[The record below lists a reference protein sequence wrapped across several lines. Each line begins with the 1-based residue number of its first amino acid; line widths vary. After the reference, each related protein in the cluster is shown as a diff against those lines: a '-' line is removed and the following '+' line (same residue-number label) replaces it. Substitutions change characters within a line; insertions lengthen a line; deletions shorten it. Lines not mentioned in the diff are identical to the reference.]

1 MGITITRIIM
11 IIMDIPLATFTS
23 ITITMIFIM
32 AMGFI
37 IITMRKEDI
46 VDRCFIIVKHAEGR
60 VSRSS
65 LI

>member
-37 IITMRKEDI
+37 MISMREEDI
-46 VDRCFIIVKHAEGR
+46 VDRYFIIVKHAEGR
-60 VSRSS
+60 
-65 LI
+65 